1 MLNDVYQETEE
12 RMEKA
17 ISALIQELNTIRTGR
32 ANPSLVELLPIEYYG
47 TQTPLQELATISVPE
62 SRSLLIRPYDPS
74 SLKNIEKAILKSDLG
89 LMPNNDGE
97 NIRLVL
103 PTPTEERRLELVKVV
118 GVKAEEARIAIRN
131 IRRESIRNLRDFEDE
146 KLITED
152 DLHRGEEKVQ
162 EITDDLK
169 GRIRSRYVIT
179 NMVKEER
186 KPAVI
191 KRLSELAL
199 EYIADI
205 PYDSKL
211 EDWIYEGKALSSL
224 EDSPVLDSIEHILS
238 KIGGS
243 NDNS

>member
-17 ISALIQELNTIRTGR
+17 IGALIQELNTIRTGR

-89 LMPNNDGE
+89 LTPNNDGE

-118 GVKAEEARIAIRN
+118 GVKAEDSRIAVRN
-131 IRRESIRNLRDFEDE
+131 IRRDIIRDLREYEDE

-162 EITDDLK
+162 EITDDYIK
-169 GRIRSRYVIT
+169 KIDGT
-179 NMVKEER
+179 CER
-186 KPAVI
+186 KEAEIMEV
-191 KRLSELAL
+191 
-199 EYIADI
+199 
-205 PYDSKL
+205 
-211 EDWIYEGKALSSL
+211 
-224 EDSPVLDSIEHILS
+224 
-238 KIGGS
+238 
-243 NDNS
+243 